1 MLKILNIH
9 QKPDDLYTT
18 TSVPENNVT
27 TVPNPH
33 PCVGCDTNNGWL
45 IFCATIAII
54 MTIIG
59 FILSIVLLRIKY
71 KNCFQMKIICRKEKN
86 TTEIEERVEGEE
98 KFSRMR
104 NRPLPPLPDY
114 CFRDED
120 IGRNDHIYETIPEI

>member
-54 MTIIG
+54 MTIIA
-59 FILSIVLLRIKY
+59 FILFIVLLRIKY
-71 KNCFQMKIICRKEKN
+71 KNCFQMKIIGRKKA
-86 TTEIEERVEGEE
+86 TGIEERVEGEE

-120 IGRNDHIYETIPEI
+120 IGSNDHIYETIPEI